1 MKEEGKGREGKEK
14 LGWIDK
20 VLHSGNSKVVFVR
33 VRVCACTCVDVCE
46 SMLSVSVPGVSVE
59 VRRDPQVPAL
69 TFPIAVLSFF
79 AVLCHE
85 LQTEWPVSFWG
96 LSCLSLCS
104 SHEDTVVTDECSL
117 V

>member
-1 MKEEGKGREGKEK
+1 MKEEGKGREGREK
-14 LGWIDK
+14 LGQIDK
-20 VLHSGNSKVVFVR
+20 VEHSGNSKVVFVH
-33 VRVCACTCVDVCE
+33 VYACTCVDVCE
-46 SMLSVSVPGVSVE
+46 SMLSVSVPGVYVE

-69 TFPIAVLSFF
+69 TLPIAVVSHF

-85 LQTEWPVSFWG
+85 LQTEWPVSFWE

-104 SHEDTVVTDECSL
+104 SHRDTVVTDACSL